1 MKQMKRSLAV
11 IASNFGRSV
20 QAKAAGVGTG
30 LALVGGSAMAG
41 GGGTSPGSAI
51 ASALSDAPSELGLVF
66 AAVAVALGLILVFSL
81 VKRAA
86 RG

>member
-1 MKQMKRSLAV
+1 MQKHNFGSKVVA
-11 IASNFGRSV
+11 FGRSMK
-20 QAKAAGVGTG
+20 AKAVAGTSM
-30 LALVGGSAMAG
+30 ALVGGSALAS

-51 ASALSDAPSELGLVF
+51 ANALSDAPTELGLVF

>member
-1 MKQMKRSLAV
+1 MKQMKRSLAMA
-11 IASNFGRSV
+11 ASNFGRSIK
-20 QAKAAGVGTG
+20 AKAAATGTG

-41 GGGTSPGSAI
+41 GGTSPGSAI
-51 ASALSDAPSELGLVF
+51 ANALNDAPQELGLVF
-66 AAVAVALGLILVFSL
+66 AAVAVAIGLILVFAL

>member
-1 MKQMKRSLAV
+1 MQKHNFGSKVVA
-11 IASNFGRSV
+11 FGRSMK
-20 QAKAAGVGTG
+20 AKAVAGTSM
-30 LALVGGSAMAG
+30 ALVGGSALAS
-41 GGGTSPGSAI
+41 GGTSPGSAI
-51 ASALSDAPSELGLVF
+51 ANALSDAPTELGLVF

>member
-1 MKQMKRSLAV
+1 MFKKMKGNVVS
-11 IASNFGRSV
+11 IAASTK
-20 QAKAAGVGTG
+20 AKAAAIGSTAMV
-30 LALVGGSAMAG
+30 AAGSAMAG

-51 ASALSDAPSELGLVF
+51 ASALSDAPTELGLVF
-66 AAVAVALGLILVFSL
+66 AAVAVAIGLILVFAL